1 MEETQYKCKKSG
13 LALVIMSIILGASLF
28 ASAFWVSG
36 MIYKVKALNF
46 SISVTGSAEKIVKSD
61 VVKWSSNFSRTT
73 TPELLKEGS
82 GQMKADLDII
92 LKKFNDSGIKDDE
105 ITVQTLTIS
114 PVCVSSNNVM
124 YDQYGNQ
131 TCSGNN
137 LSGYTLQQS
146 ILIESS
152 EIDKVTKLTQEAA
165 GYFIDQG
172 IIFESKIVEYYYNK
186 LADLKMDLI
195 SEATKNAQERAAKIA
210 TSTGASLGNLIS
222 ASTGVF
228 QVTSVNST
236 EISDYGYYD
245 TSSIDKKVTAI
256 VRTSFNLEK

>member
-1 MEETQYKCKKSG
+1 
-13 LALVIMSIILGASLF
+13 LGAEHYEF
-28 ASAFWVSG
+28 
-36 MIYKVKALNF
+36 
-46 SISVTGSAEKIVKSD
+46 AEKIVKSD
-61 VVKWSSNFSRTT
+61 IVKWSSNFSRTT
-73 TPELLKEGS
+73 PPELLKEGS
-82 GQMKADLDII
+82 SQMKADSDII
-92 LKKFNDSGIKDDE
+92 LKKFNDSGIKNEE

-114 PVCVSSNNVM
+114 PVCISSNNVM
-124 YDQYGNQ
+124 YDQYGKQ

-146 ILIESS
+146 ILMESS

-172 IIFESKIVEYYYNK
+172 IIFESKTVEYYYVK

-195 SEATKNAQERAAKIA
+195 SEATKNAQARAAKIA
-210 TSTGASLGNLIS
+210 ASTGANLGNLIS

-228 QVTSVNST
+228 QVTQVNST

-245 TSSIDKKVTAI
+245 TGSIDKKITAI

>member
-1 MEETQYKCKKSG
+1 
-13 LALVIMSIILGASLF
+13 
-28 ASAFWVSG
+28 
-36 MIYKVKALNF
+36 
-46 SISVTGSAEKIVKSD
+46 
-61 VVKWSSNFSRTT
+61 
-73 TPELLKEGS
+73 
-82 GQMKADLDII
+82 MKADLDII
-92 LKKFNDSGIKDDE
+92 LKKFNDSGIKNEE

-114 PVCVSSNNVM
+114 PVCISSNNVM
-124 YDQYGNQ
+124 YDQYGKQ

-146 ILIESS
+146 ILMESS

-172 IIFESKIVEYYYNK
+172 IIFESKTVEYYYVK

-195 SEATKNAQERAAKIA
+195 SEATKNAQARATKIA
-210 TSTGASLGNLIS
+210 ASTGANLGNLIS

-228 QVTSVNST
+228 QVTPVNST

-256 VRTSFNLEK
+256 VRTSFNLME